1 MRGSGAARIIFWG
14 RAVQVVG
21 SPHLSTEFVVRGRV
35 PRLRA
40 PDPECTRLQRLCNVG
55 GLRSLTL
62 ARAASFSGP
71 PRPRVNHGHFGRTG
85 RIPDLTVY

>member
-55 GLRSLTL
+55 GLRSLTVGVW
-62 ARAASFSGP
+62 RSNSGKTTAGACGLDGCS
-71 PRPRVNHGHFGRTG
+71 V
-85 RIPDLTVY
+85 

>member
-55 GLRSLTL
+55 GL
-62 ARAASFSGP
+62 GP
-71 PRPRVNHGHFGRTG
+71 LRWPGRPPFPVR
-85 RIPDLTVY
+85 PALE